1 MAFKVVTAQEW
12 KALGLPTEISVVHF
26 GNTEI
31 VKKAKEH
38 QEKINKKNR
47 RKKNKKWVIKFF
59 VFYYFF
65 CK

>member
-1 MAFKVVTAQEW
+1 MALKVVTAQEW

-38 QEKINKKNR
+38 QEKINKKKNKSKR
-47 RKKNKKWVIKFF
+47 KPIKKNK
-59 VFYYFF
+59 
-65 CK
+65 